1 VQKVLAHTPTLGAI
15 RRKMT
20 NFHIISSNTFDLNS
34 FESVENF
41 VNSYP
46 NFQTLVL
53 KDEDELEIL
62 LKLIGIEKVKSK
74 KLNEIY
80 CKYWDLSDFN
90 LPDYNEQAFGLL
102 YQNWLKKTGRENSMN
117 EYGNLIFLQNLNT
130 KLNKSNYILIV
141 KENNEI

>member
-1 VQKVLAHTPTLGAI
+1 
-15 RRKMT
+15 MT
-20 NFHIISSNTFDLNS
+20 NFHIISSSSFDLNS

-53 KDEDELEIL
+53 KNEDELEIL
-62 LKLIGIEKVKSK
+62 LKLIGIEKIKSK

-90 LPDYNEQAFGLL
+90 LPKYNEQEFDLF
-102 YQNWLKKTGRENSMN
+102 YQNWLKKTGRENSRD
-117 EYGNLIFLQNLNT
+117 EYSNLIFLQNLNT
-130 KLNKSNYILIV
+130 KLNRSNYILLII